1 MKDSPLKNV
10 AASVR
15 HRLLERSKQRGE
27 DFQFVLSRYASER
40 LLYRLSVSQY
50 REGFVLKGALLFL
63 LWGGELHRPTR
74 DLDLL
79 GFGDSSVAGL
89 ENVFRDLCATV
100 VEDDGLVFVAESVAG
115 GQIREDQEYGGVRVK
130 LVAML
135 ERAKIPVQVDI
146 GFGDAITPAARWH
159 NYPTL
164 LGTPSPRLRTYPR
177 ETVVAEKLEA
187 MVSLG
192 MGNSRMKDF
201 YDVAV
206 LAQRFD
212 FDGARLAKA
221 IGATFRRR
229 KTPLPATPALAFSD
243 EFARDAAKRTQWTAF
258 VRRLALSD
266 APDELA
272 EVVAIVR
279 SFLEPVIGALTTEKS
294 FERHWSP
301 SSKWNRK
308 PARST

>member
-1 MKDSPLKNV
+1 MKDGPLKNV

-15 HRLLERSKQRGE
+15 HRLLERSRQRGE

-40 LLYRLSVSQY
+40 LLYRLSVSPH
-50 REGFVLKGALLFL
+50 REDFVLKGALLFL

-79 GFGDSSVAGL
+79 GFGDSSVAAL
-89 ENVFRDLCATV
+89 EKVFRELCATV

-115 GQIREDQEYGGVRVK
+115 GRIREDQEYGGVRVK
-130 LVAML
+130 LIAML
-135 ERAKIPVQVDI
+135 ERAQIPVQVDI

-164 LGTPSPRLRTYPR
+164 LGAPPPRLRTYPR

-201 YDVAV
+201 YDLTV
-206 LAQRFD
+206 LAQQFD

-229 KTPLPATPALAFSD
+229 KTPLPAPQPLAFSE
-243 EFARDAAKRTQWTAF
+243 EFARDTAKRTQWTAF
-258 VRRLALSD
+258 VRRLGLSN
-266 APDELA
+266 APAEFA

-279 SFLEPVIGALTTEKS
+279 GFLKPVIGALAAEKS
-294 FERHWSP
+294 FGRHWSP
-301 SSKWNRK
+301 SGKWKR
-308 PARST
+308 RSPRSA

>member
-1 MKDSPLKNV
+1 MKDVPLKNV

-15 HRLLERSKQRGE
+15 HRLLERSRQRGE

-40 LLYRLSVSQY
+40 LLYRLSISPH

-79 GFGDSSVAGL
+79 GFGDSSVAAL
-89 ENVFRDLCATV
+89 EKVFRELCATEA
-100 VEDDGLVFVAESVAG
+100 EDDGLVFDAESVAA
-115 GQIREDQEYGGVRVK
+115 GQIREGQEYGGMRVK
-130 LVAML
+130 LIAML

-164 LGTPSPRLRTYPR
+164 LDTAAPRLRAYPR

-187 MVSLG
+187 MISLG

-206 LAQRFD
+206 LARQFD
-212 FDGARLAKA
+212 FDGARLAMA

-229 KTPLPATPALAFSD
+229 KTLLPTTQPLAFSD
-243 EFARDAAKRTQWTAF
+243 EFAGDTAKRTQWTAF
-258 VRRLALSD
+258 VRRLGLSD
-266 APDELA
+266 APGELA

-279 SFLEPVIGALTTEKS
+279 GFLEPVIGALAAKKS
-294 FERHWSP
+294 FERHWSASGKWKR
-301 SSKWNRK
+301 SS
-308 PARST
+308 PRSM

>member
-1 MKDSPLKNV
+1 MKDGPLKNI

-15 HRLLERSKQRGE
+15 QRLLERSRQRGE
-27 DFQFVLSRYASER
+27 DFQFILSRYASER
-40 LLYRLSVSQY
+40 LLYRLSVSPH

-79 GFGDSSVAGL
+79 GFGDSSVAAL
-89 ENVFRDLCATV
+89 EKVFRELCATT
-100 VEDDGLVFVAESVAG
+100 VEDDGLVFVAESVVA

-135 ERAKIPVQVDI
+135 ERAKIPMQVDI

-164 LGTPSPRLRTYPR
+164 LDAPPPRLRTYPR

-192 MGNSRMKDF
+192 MSNSRMKDF

-206 LAQRFD
+206 LARQFD
-212 FDGARLAKA
+212 FDGARSAVSS
-221 IGATFRRR
+221 R
-229 KTPLPATPALAFSD
+229 ATPQSARNGPHLCAGSD
-243 EFARDAAKRTQWTAF
+243 
-258 VRRLALSD
+258 
-266 APDELA
+266 
-272 EVVAIVR
+272 
-279 SFLEPVIGALTTEKS
+279 
-294 FERHWSP
+294 
-301 SSKWNRK
+301 
-308 PARST
+308 